1 MWSALGATA
10 PPGSYKIRALLNIR
24 ELKKVNDAPRTA
36 ARHFFI
42 FPVSLTNFTNTHVV
56 LTSAKPFT
64 QAIKDIQAEMGRA
77 STEVLGDKLSASKD
91 FAEFEEEMTFLAGR
105 SNFINVGLLNWGKV
119 MSRVPISM
127 KAVLFVIGNP
137 LTAKKLLEAGGPE
150 VGLYLPT
157 KIYVYEDTDGVTKV
171 TYDQLSPVMAQYDN
185 PQLATVAAAID
196 KALANLADKAAN

>member
-1 MWSALGATA
+1 MS
-10 PPGSYKIRALLNIR
+10 
-24 ELKKVNDAPRTA
+24 V
-36 ARHFFI
+36 
-42 FPVSLTNFTNTHVV
+42 TNFTNAHVV
-56 LTSAKPFT
+56 LTSAKPFA

-137 LTAKKLLEAGGPE
+137 LTARKLLEAGGPE

-157 KIYVYEDTDGVTKV
+157 KIYVYEDKDGVTKV
-171 TYDQLSPVMAQYDN
+171 TYDQISPVMTQYDN

-196 KALANLADKAAN
+196 KALAHLADKAAN